1 MQINLREL
9 YIKIDSTA
17 DEAEEDYLSDSY
29 FDNCSSSSAFWSY
42 IEKLVSSQKKK
53 LQVTFC
59 GENLILLWDAV
70 LTIYNRIQ
78 NMNAACPVSFSIVT
92 DGMGIDDE
100 IVSYLNMNNIGVVLS
115 WDGRNSAKTT
125 GFDIMDMNWNVLK
138 NINFLYLQGVL
149 SKYALPKDWCDDAAP
164 YFNEWKDLHQRDL
177 FLNMEHANR
186 YGRNNEMFKG
196 IDFRELRK
204 QIIWLMDHMA
214 VATDDA
220 YTCLYKNLFNEIAI
234 TKGSNGIDC
243 RCGNG
248 LLVQT
253 IDLAGNLY
261 FCKEANTPMIR
272 ADESVSDIVKNPF

>member
-1 MQINLREL
+1 
-9 YIKIDSTA
+9 
-17 DEAEEDYLSDSY
+17 
-29 FDNCSSSSAFWSY
+29 
-42 IEKLVSSQKKK
+42 
-53 LQVTFC
+53 
-59 GENLILLWDAV
+59 
-70 LTIYNRIQ
+70 
-78 NMNAACPVSFSIVT
+78 MNAACPVSFSIVT

-149 SKYALPKDWCDDAAP
+149 SKYALPKDWCDDAAL

-220 YTCLYKNLFNEIAI
+220 YTCLYKNLFNEVAI

-272 ADESVSDIVKNPF
+272 TDESVSDIVKKSILSDSTSRSFPTLCKNCEVRDICRAGCPLLNDKEKKNTFCKVEKAVFGPIVRRAKNQKIRQEKE